1 MADSFFRQIEKKT
14 GLDFEE
20 ILALANAISSADFT
34 DERQVRKIV
43 RKVGDVANRPVS
55 KEMETK
61 LVQSILQDGQSLSL
75 DQLERM
81 INKK

>member
-1 MADSFFRQIEKKT
+1 MADSFFRQIERKT

-20 ILALANAISSADFT
+20 ILALANAISHADFT

-55 KEMETK
+55 REMESK

-81 INKK
+81 INDK

>member
-20 ILALANAISSADFT
+20 ILALANAISYADFT

-43 RKVGDVANRPVS
+43 RKVSEVANRPVS

-75 DQLERM
+75 DQLQRM
-81 INKK
+81 MSDK

>member
-55 KEMETK
+55 KEMEAK

>member
-55 KEMETK
+55 KEMEKK

-81 INKK
+81 INNK

>member
-1 MADSFFRQIEKKT
+1 MADSFFRQIERKT

-20 ILALANAISSADFT
+20 ILALANAISYADFT

-43 RKVGDVANRPVS
+43 RKVSEVANRPVS
-55 KEMETK
+55 REMESK

-75 DQLERM
+75 DQLQRM
-81 INKK
+81 INEK